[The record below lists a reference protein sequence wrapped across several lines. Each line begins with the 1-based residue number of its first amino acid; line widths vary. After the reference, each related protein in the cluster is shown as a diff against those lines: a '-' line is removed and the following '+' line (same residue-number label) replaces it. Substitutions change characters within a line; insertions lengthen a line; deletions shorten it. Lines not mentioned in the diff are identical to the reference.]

1 MNDAA
6 REIEK
11 IAPDILCLQEAP
23 STEYYHQDSINKA
36 FAYLPYKIQSYRTD
50 HMPIAI
56 YSRYPI
62 TVVDTFYY
70 KDSQNMS
77 LIADININGNK
88 IRIINNHLQT
98 TSVNEHRGFIMDSK
112 MSLCSR
118 LRELKLF
125 VFKMKDNFHKRVE
138 QVDLISKEIEKSP
151 YPVLLSG
158 DFNDIPSSYTYKK
171 VRKSLIDSFCVS
183 GCGYQYTFCYLFKML
198 RIDYVFHSKDFISLR
213 NYSPEFSYSDHNM
226 VVWEGKCKNR

>member
-6 REIEK
+6 HEIEK
-11 IAPDILCLQEAP
+11 INPDILCLQEAP

-50 HMPIAI
+50 HLPIAI

-62 TVVDTFYY
+62 TVVDTIYY
-70 KDSQNMS
+70 KDSYNLS
-77 LIADININGNK
+77 LIADIDINGKK
-88 IRIINNHLQT
+88 IRVINNHLQT

-112 MSLCSR
+112 MSLGSR

-125 VFKMKDNFHKRVE
+125 VFKMKDNFHKRAE
-138 QVDLISKEIEKSP
+138 QVDLISEEIEKSP
-151 YPVLLSG
+151 YPVLLCG

-171 VRKSLIDSFCVS
+171 IRKSLTDSFSVAGS
-183 GCGYQYTFCYLFKML
+183 GYQYTFRYLFKVL
-198 RIDYVFHSKDFISLR
+198 RIDYIFHSKDLKTIRS
-213 NYSPEFSYSDHNM
+213 YSPEYPYSDHNM
-226 VVWEGKCKNR
+226 VVWEGRISV